1 MSLEYQNQNS
11 KYIYSILDSLEN
23 KLGTYH
29 GYNSYGSNGTINY
42 KKNYIKNAKD
52 LNNNENNEY
61 NYIKKIVTNEFNQL
75 ILPYQKEFNSNFKS
89 LESKINSIN
98 SKFDAIN
105 DINNKNN
112 TRFYKNKEDE
122 ISKLEF
128 IEMQNQISLMN
139 SNISSLRNL
148 FEKKD
153 NENKKIYA
161 NNILINSNNN
171 ETNDK
176 EKYMID
182 EINHIKKSLAQSI
195 NVNNMEPN
203 YMLKEYNFK
212 LNNIIQNYNSLKE
225 ENANFNNEINK
236 IKEQIN
242 NENQKNI
249 NEINTIGI
257 NSDELL
263 KLNNKIHSLESNI
276 KEIEQNCN
284 IKLMNLKNN
293 LNNFD
298 SVIIELK
305 NNYLDNKNKSIN
317 SNLNSLNY
325 DKKNQFIETSFKKE
339 LEELKNNNN
348 KYFEELTLNFNTK
361 NEEIF
366 KLFEEHNVIIK
377 NLDNKIEKIRNN
389 LEIDSKKKFNHLTEK
404 IEKSIVELNE
414 SNIGFNNESRNQLG
428 INKINTDNLNLIKA
442 QMNNQNT
449 KLENFKNEIKQINE
463 NILSNSKRIDLLEN
477 YRKDDKRGARLEKSE
492 NDEISINKENN
503 IISSKNNTNNKNMAE
518 KKGEKNSKEMSKES
532 VGSLESLII
541 D

>member
-1 MSLEYQNQNS
+1 MSIEYQNQNS

-23 KLGTYH
+23 KLGTYR

-148 FEKKD
+148 FEKKY
-153 NENKKIYA
+153 NENKKISA

-225 ENANFNNEINK
+225 ENVNLNNEINK

-293 LNNFD
+293 LND
-298 SVIIELK
+298 
-305 NNYLDNKNKSIN
+305 Y
-317 SNLNSLNY
+317 
-325 DKKNQFIETSFKKE
+325 
-339 LEELKNNNN
+339 
-348 KYFEELTLNFNTK
+348 
-361 NEEIF
+361 
-366 KLFEEHNVIIK
+366 
-377 NLDNKIEKIRNN
+377 
-389 LEIDSKKKFNHLTEK
+389 
-404 IEKSIVELNE
+404 
-414 SNIGFNNESRNQLG
+414 
-428 INKINTDNLNLIKA
+428 
-442 QMNNQNT
+442 
-449 KLENFKNEIKQINE
+449 
-463 NILSNSKRIDLLEN
+463 
-477 YRKDDKRGARLEKSE
+477 
-492 NDEISINKENN
+492 
-503 IISSKNNTNNKNMAE
+503 
-518 KKGEKNSKEMSKES
+518 
-532 VGSLESLII
+532 
-541 D
+541 